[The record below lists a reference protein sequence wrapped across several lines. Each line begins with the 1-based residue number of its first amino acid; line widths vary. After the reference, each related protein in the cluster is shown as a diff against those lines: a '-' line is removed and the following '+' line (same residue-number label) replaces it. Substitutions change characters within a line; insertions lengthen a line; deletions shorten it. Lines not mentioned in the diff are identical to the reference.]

1 MILYVISVLKRKE
14 LVKTIPNKPNRCADI
29 IKGKRITRIVL
40 PIRYIGAVNE
50 LRAES
55 ATMIIST
62 LLVRLASTDACP
74 ITIPP
79 TIPTVK
85 PTLVGKRAPASLS
98 NSIVISKKVLQLM
111 EEKVLYFSI

>member
-1 MILYVISVLKRKE
+1 
-14 LVKTIPNKPNRCADI
+14 
-29 IKGKRITRIVL
+29 
-40 PIRYIGAVNE
+40 
-50 LRAES
+50 
-55 ATMIIST
+55 MIIST

-79 TIPTVK
+79 TIPTVR

-111 EEKVLYFSI
+111 EEKVLYFDMINVSRSSFGISS

>member
-1 MILYVISVLKRKE
+1 MYYQF
-14 LVKTIPNKPNRCADI
+14 DI
-29 IKGKRITRIVL
+29 F
-40 PIRYIGAVNE
+40 AVNE

-79 TIPTVK
+79 TIPTVR
-85 PTLVGKRAPASLS
+85 PTLVGKRAPLLSVIQSLFLKSASITGGKGTLLLDMINVS
-98 NSIVISKKVLQLM
+98 RSSLGIS
-111 EEKVLYFSI
+111 S

>member
-1 MILYVISVLKRKE
+1 
-14 LVKTIPNKPNRCADI
+14 
-29 IKGKRITRIVL
+29 
-40 PIRYIGAVNE
+40 
-50 LRAES
+50 
-55 ATMIIST
+55 MIIST

-111 EEKVLYFSI
+111 EEKVLLLLDMINVSRSSFGISS

>member
-1 MILYVISVLKRKE
+1 
-14 LVKTIPNKPNRCADI
+14 
-29 IKGKRITRIVL
+29 
-40 PIRYIGAVNE
+40 
-50 LRAES
+50 
-55 ATMIIST
+55 MIIST

-98 NSIVISKKVLQLM
+98 NSIVISKKSA
-111 EEKVLYFSI
+111 SINGGKGTLLLDMINVSRSSFGISS